1 MHRVNRS
8 RRRVLRGG
16 LAAASLFLPLP
27 YAWVWA
33 QSEGAVK
40 LVRAPKV
47 ALVLGNS
54 AYRSAPALRN
64 AVNDAN
70 AVAEVLKGFGFDVT
84 LKRDGTRAEME
95 AAIAAH
101 AVRLAQGMGVGLFYY
116 AGHGLQ
122 LSWTNFLVPVDA
134 AIRKAE
140 DVQAGCVDLSGLMDG
155 VRKAANP
162 MNIIILDACRENP
175 FARDFRVSNKGLTQ
189 MDAPNDTLLA
199 YATAPGNVAADG
211 DGANGLYTESLLK
224 EIRTPETRIEDVFKR
239 VRLNVRRKTGGA
251 QVPWESTSLEED
263 FWFLPSR
270 QLVLVAEEHARKEA
284 DDRARAAAEVQ
295 RATEAQRLAEAEAER
310 KARAEARAK
319 RKSEERESAETER
332 KFKEELARWE
342 RIKNSRNPDDFYA
355 FLLERPSGYIAEQAQ
370 FRLDQLEKPVVQAQ
384 PAANGVRPLPSG
396 TNRYALGDRFTWD
409 YIDGYTKIARRYV
422 SRVTYA
428 DNERVEFDG
437 GRSVADQMGGN
448 LKNRFGTKEPAVL
461 VEPAEIAAG
470 KRWRTAFTNTRPDG
484 VVENNFYDFRVIGLE
499 DVTVPAG
506 TFKAYRVEGTGV
518 ARSSVEGSYLSQMR
532 WIDPATMI
540 SVRVDLEYRTM
551 RGRLAE
557 YSSTQL
563 VSVKRAPR

>member
-1 MHRVNRS
+1 
-8 RRRVLRGG
+8 
-16 LAAASLFLPLP
+16 LFLPLP
-27 YAWVWA
+27 HAWVWA
-33 QSEGAVK
+33 QSDGAVQ

-47 ALVLGNS
+47 ALVLGNGD
-54 AYRSAPALRN
+54 YRNAPTLRN
-64 AVNDAN
+64 PVNDAN
-70 AVAEVLKGFGFDVT
+70 AVAEVLKAFGFDVT
-84 LKRDGTRAEME
+84 LKLNGTRAEME
-95 AAIAAH
+95 AAINAH
-101 AVRLAQGMGVGLFYY
+101 ALRLAQGKGVGLFYY

-155 VRKAANP
+155 VRRAANP
-162 MNIIILDACRENP
+162 MNIVILDACRENP
-175 FARDFRVSNKGLTQ
+175 FERDFRVSNKGLTQ

-224 EIRTPETRIEDVFKR
+224 EIRAPETRVEDVFKR

-263 FWFLPSR
+263 FWFLPPR
-270 QLVLVAEEHARKEA
+270 PLVLIADELGRKER
-284 DDRARAAAEVQ
+284 DDRARAQAEAQ
-295 RATEAQRLAEAEAER
+295 RATEAQRAAKAEAAR
-310 KARAEARAK
+310 KARAEARTK
-319 RKSEERESAETER
+319 REREERESAETER

-384 PAANGVRPLPSG
+384 PGVNGIKPLPSG
-396 TNRYALGDRFTWD
+396 VNRYALGDVFEWD
-409 YIDGYTKIARRYV
+409 YIDGYTKIAKRV
-422 SRVTYA
+422 VHRVTYA
-428 DNERVEFDG
+428 DNERVEFDK
-437 GRSVADQMGGN
+437 GRLVTDQMGGT
-448 LKNRFGTKEPAVL
+448 LKNRFGTKSPAVL
-461 VEPAEIAAG
+461 VEPTELAAG
-470 KRWRTAFTNTRPDG
+470 KRWRTAFTNTASDG
-484 VVENNFYDFRVIGLE
+484 VVWNNFYDFRVIGLE

-551 RGRLAE
+551 RGRLTE

-563 VSVKRAPR
+563 VSAKRAPR

>member
-33 QSEGAVK
+33 QSEAAVK

-47 ALVLGNS
+47 ALVLGNG
-54 AYRSAPALRN
+54 AYRSVPVLRN
-64 AVNDAN
+64 PANDAN
-70 AVAEVLKGFGFDVT
+70 AIAEILKGFGFEVT
-84 LKRDGTRAEME
+84 LQLDGSRAGME
-95 AAIAAH
+95 AAIKAH
-101 AVRLAQGMGVGLFYY
+101 TLRLAQGRGVGLFYY

-122 LSWTNFLVPVDA
+122 LSWTNFLVPVEA

-140 DVQAGCVDLSGLMDG
+140 DVQVGCVDLSVLMEG

-162 MNIIILDACRENP
+162 MNIVILDACRENP
-175 FARDFRVSNKGLTQ
+175 FEGDFRVSNKGLTQ

-211 DGANGLYTESLLK
+211 DGSNGLYTESLIK

-263 FWFLPSR
+263 FWLLPPKLLV
-270 QLVLVAEEHARKEA
+270 QLAEERGRKEA
-284 DDRARAAAEVQ
+284 EERARAQA
-295 RATEAQRLAEAEAER
+295 EAQRVAGAEAEH

-319 RKSEERESAETER
+319 REQEERESAESER

-342 RIKNSRNPDDFYA
+342 SIKNSRNPDDFYA

-370 FRLDQLEKPVVQAQ
+370 FRLDQLEKPAVQVQ
-384 PAANGVRPLPSG
+384 PGANGIKPLPSG
-396 TNRYALGDRFTWD
+396 VNRYAQGDVFEWERIDRFTN
-409 YIDGYTKIARRYV
+409 IATRFV
-422 SRVTYA
+422 QRVTYA
-428 DNERVEFDG
+428 SNDRVEFNG
-437 GRSVADQMGGN
+437 GILVRDQMGGILRN
-448 LKNRFGTKEPAVL
+448 PSGTKTPAIL
-461 VEPAEIAAG
+461 AEPAELAAG
-470 KRWRTAFTNTRPDG
+470 KRWRSAYTNTKSDG
-484 VVENNFYDFRVIGLE
+484 KVSNQFYDFHVVGLE
-499 DVTVPAG
+499 AITVPAG
-506 TFKAYRVEGTGV
+506 TFKAYKVEGAGMGG
-518 ARSSVEGSYLSQMR
+518 EGYLSQVR

-540 SVRVDLEYRTM
+540 SVRYDLELRTM
-551 RGRLAE
+551 SAARV
-557 YSSTQL
+557 SDHTSTQL
-563 VSVKRAPR
+563 VSVRRAQR